1 MCIISSKSQS
11 QNKKATTF
19 EMLNAFFAD
28 QLIIQK
34 RILDFSITTT
44 CRGQFEAAIILY
56 CTYSPSTALV
66 IIKSIKY
73 VCVFR
78 LFTV

>member
-1 MCIISSKSQS
+1 
-11 QNKKATTF
+11 
-19 EMLNAFFAD
+19 MLIAFFAD

-34 RILDFSITTT
+34 RKLDFSITKA
-44 CRGQFEAAIILY
+44 CREQFEAAIILY

-73 VCVFR
+73 VCLDCLPFSYLDNNDIDFPAR
-78 LFTV
+78 N